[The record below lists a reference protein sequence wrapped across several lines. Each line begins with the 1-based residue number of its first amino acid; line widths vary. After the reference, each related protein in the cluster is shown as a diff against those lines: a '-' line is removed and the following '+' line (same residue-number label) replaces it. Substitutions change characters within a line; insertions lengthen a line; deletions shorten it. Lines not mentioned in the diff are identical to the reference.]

1 MHFALSGDGADKGE
15 KDFCLCLGGFGRIIM
30 GNAVVMRRNGP
41 REDVCGGKELR
52 MEQQEMLFEQYEDAL
67 FAMWMEPVARAE
79 GRRLLEENERLKKD
93 PSAAVPEA
101 VLRRSRQTIARAFR
115 RRTFSS
121 ARYVGKRLLYVAA
134 LIVLMCVVLVTAAV
148 AVLPN
153 ARETLLNLVVEVLD
167 TNTKFVIGGEQEDVL
182 ILKARWLPFGFE
194 LSDFGNDSVSA
205 WRTFTSGDSYVSIC
219 VYISEN
225 VAHSVDTENAYC
237 EELTIQ
243 GLPAQYTDNGYEQ
256 HITISVEDGA
266 KIIEVMSE
274 GVSREDLIR
283 VAENLSY

>member
-134 LIVLMCVVLVTAAV
+134 LTVLMCVVLVTAAV

-167 TNTKFVIGGEQEDVL
+167 TNTKFVIGGSTENL
-182 ILKARWLPFGFE
+182 LPLKAKWLPEGFE
-194 LSDFGNDSVSA
+194 ISERGNDSMSA
-205 WRTFTSGDSYVSIC
+205 WKTYVSGDD
-219 VYISEN
+219 YISVYACYGDN
-225 VAHSVDTENAYC
+225 TAHSIDTENAYC
-237 EELTIQ
+237 EDLTIQ
-243 GLPAQYTDNGYEQ
+243 GMSAQFTDNGYEK
-256 HITISVEDGA
+256 HITIFDERAGKVLD
-266 KIIEVMSE
+266 VMGE
-274 GVSREDLIR
+274 GVAREDLIK